1 MQMENRKMPTAAEI
15 ITEMEK
21 LSSEEIR
28 VIIRHFEPEE
38 KFSDDIVRQL
48 LQAKKDDEQGINM
61 SGPFR
66 GKEAI
71 DYLTEL
77 EKQAQ
82 V

>member
-1 MQMENRKMPTAAEI
+1 MPTAAEI